1 MGNAI
6 TADVRALWL
15 FLVKDGNW
23 WTVKQLTHHWRPT
36 FAEFEVSDALEA
48 LVKGQ
53 FLERR
58 QPRHPL
64 TTQPAE
70 FGFTSSCAL
79 LPGQPQQEIQR

>member
-15 FLVKDGNW
+15 FLVKDGGW
-23 WTVKQLTHHWRPT
+23 WTARQLTHHWRPT
-36 FAEFEVSDALEA
+36 FAEYEVSDALEA
-48 LVKGQ
+48 LAKGR

-58 QPRHPL
+58 LPGTPH

-70 FGFTSSCAL
+70 FGFTSSCAP
-79 LPGQPQQEIQR
+79 LPGQPPQEIQR